1 LDRTYALRALSLTDD
16 VLSELFNTLRA
27 AAMISQG
34 IRKNVHLIISFE
46 NEGFTIIFD
55 SSKLKRVSPDDSSLS
70 GVFRKIFAA
79 AKVGKKIPHWGVT
92 LRYQGFFQALKDY
105 SADVKTFYESKNGVD
120 IRKLVIRGKPRRFIF
135 AVFLQSEW
143 CNEEKEYLVRL
154 GFKPLRP
161 SRKLI
166 KPSQLITLV
175 NNELDQRGF

>member
-1 LDRTYALRALSLTDD
+1 LDRTYILRAHSLTDN
-16 VLSELFNTLRA
+16 VLSELFNILRA
-27 AAMISQG
+27 AIMISQG
-34 IRKNVHLIISFE
+34 IRKNTHLILSFE
-46 NEGFTIIFD
+46 NKGFTIIFD
-55 SSKLKRVSPDDSSLS
+55 SSKLRKVSPDDSSLN

-79 AKVGKKIPHWGVT
+79 AKVGKKTPHWGVT
-92 LRYQGFFQALKDY
+92 LHYQGFFQVLKNY
-105 SADVKTFYESKNGVD
+105 SANVKTFYDSKNGVD
-120 IRKLVIRGKPRRFIF
+120 VRKLVIRGRPRRFVF

-143 CNEEKEYLVRL
+143 CNEEKEHLVRL